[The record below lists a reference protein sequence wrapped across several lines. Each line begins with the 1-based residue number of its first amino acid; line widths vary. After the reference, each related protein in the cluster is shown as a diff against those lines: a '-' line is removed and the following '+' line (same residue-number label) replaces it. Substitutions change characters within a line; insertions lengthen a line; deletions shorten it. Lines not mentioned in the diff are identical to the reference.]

1 MAALTKKQAF
11 AALALF
17 LRLYYDQTKSG
28 NLAMIRSNRSL
39 LPDDTTADPA
49 AWGDWQNCAAESP

>member
-1 MAALTKKQAF
+1 MAALTEKQAF

-28 NLAMIRSNRSL
+28 NLAIIPSNRSL
-39 LPDDTTADPA
+39 LREDTTADPA
-49 AWGDWQNCAAESP
+49 AWGDWQNCVAENP